1 MKMKFKEI
9 KDRSHDEL
17 QKMLGETRERV
28 RAMRAGVAASQ
39 QPKVRD
45 IRAARRVIAQI
56 LTVLNKEK
64 KTA

>member
-9 KDRSHDEL
+9 KDKGHDEL
-17 QKMLGETRERV
+17 KKLLGETRERV

-56 LTVLNKEK
+56 LTLLSNEK